1 MHKDFENITTFVQQ
15 LHWQETQTVFP
26 LPPSF
31 PHYPNDQFLNLL
43 WMEENMHQL
52 LDGLSVYP
60 VVIPLFAV
68 FHNYQLLSIWFRIGS
83 STIPLLMDEFLG
95 AYTNWPIEASWG

>member
-1 MHKDFENITTFVQQ
+1 MHIDLENITKFVQQ

-31 PHYPNDQFLNLL
+31 SHYPNDQFVNLL
-43 WMEENMHQL
+43 WMEESMHQL

-60 VVIPLFAV
+60 VVTPLFAV
-68 FHNYQLLSIWFRIGS
+68 FHNYQLLSIWFRIVFIHNTSVDG
-83 STIPLLMDEFLG
+83 
-95 AYTNWPIEASWG
+95 